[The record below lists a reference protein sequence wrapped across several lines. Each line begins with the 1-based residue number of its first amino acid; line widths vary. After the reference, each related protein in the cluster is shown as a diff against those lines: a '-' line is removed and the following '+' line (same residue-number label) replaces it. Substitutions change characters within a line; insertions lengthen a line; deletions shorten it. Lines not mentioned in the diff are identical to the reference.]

1 MLISFCWE
9 VSNVSFLLCF
19 LSGSSFIL
27 TIKEFRING
36 IKAIKGLEKVITI
49 SVWPLSKI
57 GSRIKE
63 QKYAIKCR
71 ILAQHLMFIY
81 IIIGNYKGYLDT
93 YQFSNN
99 IRFKFC
105 FYILVDN
112 GLNVL
117 FQICIFVKEV
127 IYVQI
132 FRTVMTI
139 WFHKKRFIVMSQKP
153 LTINTLKFWSLNLCC
168 DPAVYQLPNW
178 SGSNLK

>member
-1 MLISFCWE
+1 
-9 VSNVSFLLCF
+9 
-19 LSGSSFIL
+19 
-27 TIKEFRING
+27 
-36 IKAIKGLEKVITI
+36 
-49 SVWPLSKI
+49 
-57 GSRIKE
+57 
-63 QKYAIKCR
+63 
-71 ILAQHLMFIY
+71 MFIY
-81 IIIGNYKGYLDT
+81 IYIIIRNYKGYLDT

-99 IRFKFC
+99 MRFKFC

-153 LTINTLKFWSLNLCC
+153 LTINTLKF
-168 DPAVYQLPNW
+168 
-178 SGSNLK
+178 